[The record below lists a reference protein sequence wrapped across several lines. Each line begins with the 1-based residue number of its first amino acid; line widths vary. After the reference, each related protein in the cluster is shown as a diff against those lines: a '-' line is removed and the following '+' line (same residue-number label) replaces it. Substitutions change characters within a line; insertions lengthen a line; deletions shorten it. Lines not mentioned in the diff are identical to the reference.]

1 MKCGICGKKIAETFL
16 EKPIGTYV
24 KDARGKKHTVC
35 SECQGK
41 LGSKE
46 KILEKL

>member
-1 MKCGICGKKIAETFL
+1 MKCEICKKRIAETFL
-16 EKPIGTYV
+16 SKPIGTYV
-24 KDARGKKHTVC
+24 KDAKGKKHTVC

-46 KILEKL
+46 GLLKNL